1 MREPISLPVDI
12 VNEVERR
19 ARLEGV
25 EPEVVASRLVS
36 GELPRLVADLLMSAS
51 RSELEGAE

>member
-12 VNEVERR
+12 INEVERR

-36 GELPRLVADLLMSAS
+36 DELPRLVADLLKPAS
-51 RSELEGAE
+51 RGELERAE